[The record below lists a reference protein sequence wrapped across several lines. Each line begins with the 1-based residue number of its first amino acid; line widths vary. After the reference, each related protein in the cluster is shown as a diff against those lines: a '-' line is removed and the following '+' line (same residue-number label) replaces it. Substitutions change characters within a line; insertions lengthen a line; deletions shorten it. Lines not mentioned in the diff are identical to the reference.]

1 MEADNKIGEIN
12 PYEPPRTESELV
24 RTAAGHTRGI
34 DPTAE
39 NPFLTIW
46 TRPRATIRGIV
57 DTNPFLHVVPLAMA
71 GGVVQAIDRAIQ
83 RNAGDAFSLPAII
96 ALAVFLGPIGG
107 LIGLFVGG
115 WFTRTAG
122 RWLGGHATPEQVR
135 AAIAWSFIPVLATI
149 PILIIQ
155 IGFFGR
161 DLFTQS
167 NVTVDSDRFLAVVL
181 MVTGVLEAVLG
192 IWSFV
197 ILLKCVGEVQGF
209 SAWKALG
216 SLILIGLVI
225 FVPIMLLVI
234 LFLASR

>member
-1 MEADNKIGEIN
+1 MDADDKIGEIN
-12 PYEPPRTESELV
+12 PYEPPRTEREFDRSA
-24 RTAAGHTRGI
+24 TAHTSGI
-34 DPTAE
+34 DPIAE

-57 DTNPFLHVVPLAMA
+57 DTNPLLHVVPLAMA
-71 GGVVQAIDRAIQ
+71 GGVIQTIDRAVQ
-83 RNAGDAFSLPAII
+83 RNAGDVLSLPAII
-96 ALAVFLGPIGG
+96 ALAVFLGPFGG

-135 AAIAWSFIPVLATI
+135 AAIAWSFIPGLATI
-149 PILIIQ
+149 PILIVQ

-167 NVTVDSDRFLAVVL
+167 KLTVGSDSFLTVVL
-181 MVTGVLEAVLG
+181 MVTGVLEVVLG

-216 SLILIGLVI
+216 SLILIFLVI

>member
-1 MEADNKIGEIN
+1 MEADNEIGEIN
-12 PYEPPRTESELV
+12 PYEPPRTEREFV
-24 RTAAGHTRGI
+24 GTATAHTKGI
-34 DPTAE
+34 DLAAE

-57 DTNPFLHVVPLAMA
+57 DTNPILHVVPLAMA
-71 GGVVQAIDRAIQ
+71 GGVVQTIDRAVQ
-83 RNAGDAFSLPAII
+83 RNAGDVLSLPAII

-122 RWLGGHATPEQVR
+122 RWLGGRATPEQVR
-135 AAIAWSFIPVLATI
+135 AAIAWSFIPGLATI
-149 PILIIQ
+149 PILIVQ

-161 DLFTQS
+161 ELFTQS
-167 NVTVDSDRFLAVVL
+167 KLTVGSDGFLTLVL
-181 MVTGVLEAVLG
+181 MATGVLEVVLG

-216 SLILIGLVI
+216 SLILIVLVI

>member
-1 MEADNKIGEIN
+1 MDADDKIGEIN
-12 PYEPPRTESELV
+12 PYEPPRAEREFDRSA
-24 RTAAGHTRGI
+24 TAHTSGI
-34 DPTAE
+34 DPAAE

-57 DTNPFLHVVPLAMA
+57 DTNPLLHVVPLAMA
-71 GGVVQAIDRAIQ
+71 GGVVQTIDRAVQ
-83 RNAGDAFSLPAII
+83 RNAGDVLSLPAII

-135 AAIAWSFIPVLATI
+135 AAIAWSFIPGLATI
-149 PILIIQ
+149 PILIVQ

-167 NVTVDSDRFLAVVL
+167 KLTVDSDSFLTVVL
-181 MVTGVLEAVLG
+181 MVTGVLEVVLG

-209 SAWKALG
+209 SAWKAFG
-216 SLILIGLVI
+216 SFILIGLVI

>member
-1 MEADNKIGEIN
+1 MEADDKIGAIN
-12 PYEPPRTESELV
+12 PYEPPRAESEFV
-24 RTAAGHTRGI
+24 RKATAHTTGI

-46 TRPRATIRGIV
+46 TRPRVTIRRIV
-57 DTNPFLHVVPLAMA
+57 DTNPSLHVVPLAMA
-71 GGVVQAIDRAIQ
+71 GGVIQTIDRAVQ
-83 RNAGDAFSLPAII
+83 RNAGDVLSLPAII
-96 ALAVFLGPIGG
+96 ALAVFLGPFGG

-115 WFTRTAG
+115 WFTRTTG
-122 RWLGGHATPEQVR
+122 RWLGGRATPEQVR
-135 AAIAWSFIPVLATI
+135 AAIAWSFIPGLATI
-149 PILIIQ
+149 PILIVQ

-167 NVTVDSDRFLAVVL
+167 KLTVGSDSFLTVVL
-181 MVTGVLEAVLG
+181 MVTGVLEVVLG

-216 SLILIGLVI
+216 SLILIFLVI